1 VNEAN
6 ADKLAMLLST
16 DWFFNYWSMI
26 GLIAEDGQRAS
37 IQLACRDVVKKMMS
51 GADVYW
57 NVSFS
62 PDRLART
69 KSDLIDG
76 CMASGADK
84 PLIDCIKTV
93 ASDELTSSY
102 DSTSSSMLALMT
114 DQLARAPGAD
124 DLFEIDVELKREIQN
139 LWSND
144 GCSDIDFE
152 QICLSSTDSWDAYTR
167 SLTPDLPMMLADY
180 LSGLLDVIDDRFLS
194 LWSRIVKTMPVQD
207 VSRIRSGYLKAA
219 HKIVDPDFALPMWM
233 TK

>member
-6 ADKLAMLLST
+6 ADKLVMLLST

-37 IQLACRDVVKKMMS
+37 IQLACRNVVKKMMS

-76 CMASGADK
+76 CIASGADK
-84 PLIDCIKTV
+84 SLIECIKTV

-124 DLFEIDVELKREIQN
+124 DLLEIDVELKRAIQN
-139 LWSND
+139 LWTND
-144 GCSDIDFE
+144 GRSDIDFE

-194 LWSRIVKTMPVQD
+194 LWSRIVKTMPIQD
-207 VSRIRSGYLKAA
+207 VSRIRSSYLKAA
-219 HKIVDPDFALPMWM
+219 HKTIDPDFALPMWM